1 MGQKR
6 KPGGAVI
13 LSKVRRQGRDST
25 TPTSSC
31 TGGMLGKQNMNG
43 KLQKNKQENRE
54 LSRRENRKRKSE
66 LNKVN

>member
-6 KPGGAVI
+6 KPGAVI

-25 TPTSSC
+25 TSTSSC

-43 KLQKNKQENRE
+43 KLQKNKQNRE

-66 LNKVN
+66 LNKVK